1 MSTAQAPAS
10 GPPALPRPL
19 LTESARIAE
28 GKPKIPPF
36 YVPERW
42 LRDVTQHLVLK
53 MRSCLWTAKE
63 DDVREFFSATV
74 GARLPDGTIEMGRD
88 WAGRF
93 SGQVYVRFREVQH
106 VQRAMAQRNATL
118 LGRPFQ
124 MQRVD
129 PNNKSFFPP
138 GANIFSSS
146 GARAAYERYYAD
158 TASQPPPPKGMPA
171 APPPPPMREPRESL
185 REGRDAREI
194 RESRE
199 PRDSIRES
207 REPRESSR
215 GEARRRDYPPPH
227 IREVEAPGPPA
238 VAANVRTASAAPGSH
253 NHVVVSLNIGAAPPE
268 DPAKAAA
275 AALANL
281 PVDAALSVVSQF
293 LSGDER
299 LPHATRNAARFLGG
313 LREKMLDDQQVAPK
327 ARNAHFFRSPFEAAG
342 VLGYSLS
349 EVERAFGTRS
359 RDSRFWAVFQA
370 YHTLLPLR
378 VHEAADSATTVPA
391 AMGLDDFLTD
401 GAAFAERERA
411 DEGTHRRRH

>member
-1 MSTAQAPAS
+1 M
-10 GPPALPRPL
+10 
-19 LTESARIAE
+19 
-28 GKPKIPPF
+28 
-36 YVPERW
+36 PERW

-158 TASQPPPPKGMPA
+158 TASQPPPPRA
-171 APPPPPMREPRESL
+171 CPPRRRRRRCASRESL
-185 REGRDAREI
+185 REGATRARSANLA
-194 RESRE
+194 SRAT
-199 PRDSIRES
+199 RFA
-207 REPRESSR
+207 SR
-215 GEARRRDYPPPH
+215 GSLASRRAARRAVGTTRLRTSARSRRRGRPPW
-227 IREVEAPGPPA
+227 R
-238 VAANVRTASAAPGSH
+238 RTCAASAAPGSH
-253 NHVVVSLNIGAAPPE
+253 SHVVVSLNIGAAPPE
-268 DPAKAAA
+268 DPAKAA

-378 VHEAADSATTVPA
+378 VHEAADSATTA
-391 AMGLDDFLTD
+391 RRD
-401 GAAFAERERA
+401 GPRRLP
-411 DEGTHRRRH
+411 HRRRRLRRARTGRRGHAPPAPLTEQ